1 MAATL
6 AKQSGASRTSPILRG
21 NWVSEFLLGDKLPR
35 PPKGVP
41 VLPEVVPA
49 ELTERQLIELH
60 SSDPA
65 CAKCHDRIDAFG
77 FALEQFDTIGRLRA
91 EDASG
96 HRIDVAAVLPD
107 GTPVNGVDGLRN
119 YLLNN
124 RREDFL
130 RTFCRRL
137 LGYALGRSVQLSDE
151 PLIDDMMNRLKA
163 DEYRFSVAM
172 ETIVLSPQFRM
183 IRGADSVRSAGEG
196 E

>member
-6 AKQSGASRTSPILRG
+6 SRHSGASRTSPILRG

-41 VLPEVVPA
+41 ILPEQVPA

-65 CAKCHDRIDAFG
+65 CAKCHQRIDGFG
-77 FALEQFDTIGRLRA
+77 FALEQFDTIGRLRTR
-91 EDASG
+91 DAGG
-96 HRIDVAAVLPD
+96 HTIDVASVLPD
-107 GTPVNGVDGLRN
+107 GTLVQGVDGLRK
-119 YLLNN
+119 YLQTN
-124 RREDFL
+124 RHDDFL

-137 LGYALGRSVQLSDE
+137 LGYSLGRSVQLSDE
-151 PLIDDMMNRLKA
+151 PLTATMMQQL
-163 DEYRFSVAM
+163 EEHQYGFFVAV

-183 IRGADSVRSAGEG
+183 IRGAGHTGIAVAP
-196 E
+196 